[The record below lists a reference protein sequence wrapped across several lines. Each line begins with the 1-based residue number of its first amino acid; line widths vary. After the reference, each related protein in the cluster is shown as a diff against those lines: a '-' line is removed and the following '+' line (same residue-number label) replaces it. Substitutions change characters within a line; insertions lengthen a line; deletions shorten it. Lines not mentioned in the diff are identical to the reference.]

1 LTLQASP
8 SVLFPDNS
16 YILN

>member
-1 LTLQASP
+1 LTLQATP